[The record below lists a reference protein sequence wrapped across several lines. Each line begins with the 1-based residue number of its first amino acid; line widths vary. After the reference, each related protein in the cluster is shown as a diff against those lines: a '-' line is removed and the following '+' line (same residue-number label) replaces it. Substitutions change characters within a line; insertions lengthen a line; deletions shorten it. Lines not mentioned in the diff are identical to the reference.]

1 MTMKTCLAVKMFSES
16 NWDED
21 IDYGEYS
28 QKQLLNFE
36 KEMLGL
42 YISGH
47 PLAEF
52 QELLAGLN
60 TIEKLNEEKDKS
72 IQVIGGVISKMKQI
86 FTKSGQPMYFLT
98 LEDLTDNIEVI
109 VFPTVLEKYKEV
121 LEENKIIKIKGRL
134 DKKEDQVKL
143 IAIDIEDVKNGKLK
157 KVNTAVSEENEK
169 DKIILAVNKVDLSK
183 ELINELYEV
192 IKDFSGSTGVEL
204 KILNGN
210 GSSAE
215 RIFNFPDNYKV
226 TSDNLFFEKLKEV
239 FKNKLSWELKDS
251 IK

>member
-1 MTMKTCLAVKMFSES
+1 
-16 NWDED
+16 
-21 IDYGEYS
+21 
-28 QKQLLNFE
+28 
-36 KEMLGL
+36 MLGL

-60 TIEKLNEEKDKS
+60 TIEKLNDEKDKS

-121 LEENKIIKIKGRL
+121 LEENKIVKIKGRL

-157 KVNTAVSEENEK
+157 KVITAVSEENEK

-192 IKDFSGSTGVEL
+192 IKDFSGSIGVEL

-210 GSSAE
+210 GNSAE
-215 RIFNFPDNYKV
+215 KVFNFPDNYKV
-226 TSDNLFFEKLKEV
+226 TPDSLFFEKLKEV